1 MIPRYYPPVG
11 FHFAVFIKN
20 NSKDVTKEMAIDSQ
34 FMSVSGL
41 SVDITTE
48 EYAEGGENRF
58 KHKLPLKTTF
68 PNLVLKRGLVIGS
81 ELTNWCRNA
90 IDNFEFELKDITVI
104 LLNASHAPL
113 MTWEV
118 VGAMPVKWSVDEFT
132 ATESKIVIESI
143 ELSYQYFTMKNPIDY
158 AG

>member
-20 NSKDVTKEMAIDSQ
+20 NGKDVTKEMAIDSQ
-34 FMSVSGL
+34 FLSVSGL
-41 SVDITTE
+41 SVDIAIE

-58 KHKLPLKTTF
+58 RHKLPLKTTF
-68 PNLVLKRGLVIGS
+68 PNLVLKRGLVVGS

-90 IDNFEFELKDITVI
+90 IENFEFELKDITVV
-104 LLNASHAPL
+104 LLNAAHAPL

-118 VGAMPVKWSVDEFT
+118 VGAMPVKWSVDEFS

-143 ELSYQYFTMKNPIDY
+143 ELSYQYFTMKNLLDY
-158 AG
+158 AD